1 MIMVNIECSNADSEK
16 FPLETSFSP
25 KEYLPYALWSLWIL
39 LSLTQLKSE
48 GIIGDDMGID

>member
-1 MIMVNIECSNADSEK
+1 MVNIECSNADSEK